1 MYFYAAR
8 QPILDSEKNLY
19 AYELLFR
26 DGVDNVFP
34 DVDGDMATS
43 RIVEGAQINF
53 GLADLTDNKPA
64 FINFTLET
72 MLKKYPTMM
81 SKETLVVEILETVQP
96 GKRLLAEVQKLKEQ
110 GYTLALDDY
119 EHKPVWRHFFPY
131 IDMIKIDLR
140 AMSKDE
146 VESVVSDLKKYPKI
160 TLLAEKV
167 ETLEEFEWCK
177 ELGFTY
183 FQGFFFSR
191 PEVVKTKNLSP
202 AQMTLAE
209 LLYETSN
216 EEVDLP
222 KITQIFE
229 RDINL
234 SYKLLRYANSASFKR
249 VSEISTIKQAIVT
262 LGHLELKKFL
272 SLLFSTQ
279 VNNTKPDELLKMSM
293 IRARFCE
300 QVAVVE
306 RSQDIGMAFLT
317 GMMSLIDA
325 ILDESI
331 EKVMEQLPLANEIKN
346 ALMKDEGKLA
356 DFLKLA
362 KAYERGEWE
371 LEADLENTLQL
382 KDNKVPEIYAGAVNW
397 ADEQIAILHAGE
409 ANNQEED

>member
-34 DVDGDMATS
+34 NVDGDMATS
-43 RIVEGAQINF
+43 RIVEGAQMNF
-53 GLADLTDNKPA
+53 GLDELTDNKPA

-72 MLKKYPTMM
+72 MVKKYPSMM
-81 SKETLVVEILETVQP
+81 APESLVVEILETVQP
-96 GKRLLAEVQKLKEQ
+96 GKRLLAEVQRLKDQ

-119 EHKPVWRHFFPY
+119 EHKPVWKHFFPY

-140 AMSKDE
+140 AMDKE
-146 VESVVSDLKKYPKI
+146 EIVTVVKDLKRYPKI

-177 ELGFTY
+177 KLGFTY
-183 FQGFFFSR
+183 FQGFFFSK

-216 EEVDLP
+216 EDVDLP

-234 SYKLLRYANSASFKR
+234 SYKLLRYANSASFRR
-249 VSEISTIKQAIVT
+249 VSEISTIKQAIVA
-262 LGHLELKKFL
+262 LGHTELKKFL

-279 VNNTKPDELLKMSM
+279 VNSDKPGELLKLSM

-300 QVAVVE
+300 QVAAVE
-306 RSQDIGMAFLT
+306 KSQDIGMAFLT

-331 EKVMEQLPLANEIKN
+331 EKVMTQLPLANEIKE
-346 ALMKDEGKLA
+346 ALINHKGKLA

-362 KAYERGEWE
+362 KAYERGEWDE
-371 LEADLENTLQL
+371 EAALEQSLNLA
-382 KDNKVPEIYAGAVNW
+382 DNKVPEIYAGAVNW
-397 ADEQIAILHAGE
+397 ADEQISVLHQP
-409 ANNQEED
+409 QEEDAD